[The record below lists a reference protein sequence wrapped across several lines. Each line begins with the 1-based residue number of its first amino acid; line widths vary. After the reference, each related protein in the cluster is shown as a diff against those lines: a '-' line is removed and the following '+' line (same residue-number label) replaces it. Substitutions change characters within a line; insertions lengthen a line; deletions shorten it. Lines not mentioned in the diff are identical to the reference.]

1 MRNVGFVRRV
11 KDVVLYVFYFIVL
24 FGFMFEVPMPM
35 GLTSRRLALVVA
47 IITLVFKRDSL
58 HEIYKC
64 LNKRKLNRFIISF
77 IIIILL
83 SILQTL
89 SGSQNIVGEYVS
101 IIEPWYYVYMIG
113 YILVFSLYCVVV
125 FDSVKQYST
134 IIIGIL
140 LLQSAIVIYA
150 ISNPTFRMLIYEFGN
165 LNEGKMERTI
175 ENGTRVVG
183 FLMGGADGSVIMS
196 ISCIL
201 LLLLRR
207 NNQIN
212 RVVFYILYVFF
223 IIITA
228 FVGRT
233 GILVEGALLIYDSLS
248 GKNKIRN
255 LAGLFVSAV
264 LAVVILTSVLNNASE
279 IDSEHYLEWMTEFL
293 DKDSRESIN
302 QGVIQEGFPPLNSDL
317 IFGTGL
323 ASGYSY
329 GGKSYY
335 SDSGYVRAYT
345 SIGIVGMIL
354 YYWGLLNLLKSP
366 SFKRKECFFTL
377 LIIIAFVIEYK
388 EPFMMKYVFPW
399 AVLTCFLLSVKDKR
413 RIMVMQS

>member
-1 MRNVGFVRRV
+1 MRDVGFVRRV

-101 IIEPWYYVYMIG
+101 VIEPWYYIYMIG
-113 YILVFSLYCVVV
+113 YIMIFSLYCVVV
-125 FDSVKQYST
+125 FDSVKHYST
-134 IIIGIL
+134 IVIGIL

-150 ISNPTFRMLIYEFGN
+150 IANPTFRMLIYEFGN
-165 LNEGKMERTI
+165 LNEGKMEKTI
-175 ENGTRVVG
+175 KNGTRVVG

-207 NNQIN
+207 KNQIN
-212 RVVFYILYVFF
+212 RVLFYILYIFF

-233 GILVEGALLIYDSLS
+233 GILVEVALLLYDSLS

-255 LAGLFVSAV
+255 LVGLVISAI
-264 LAVVILTSVLNNASE
+264 LAVVILTTVLNNASE
-279 IDSEHYLEWMTEFL
+279 INSEHYLEWMTEFL
-293 DKDSRESIN
+293 DKDRRESIN
-302 QGVIQEGFPPLNSDL
+302 QGVIQEGFPPFNSDL

-329 GGKSYY
+329 GGQSYY
-335 SDSGYVRAYT
+335 SDSGYVRAYS
-345 SIGIVGMIL
+345 SIGVVGMIL
-354 YYWGLLNLLKSP
+354 YYWGLLNLFKSP
-366 SFKRKECFFTL
+366 SFKRKEWFFTL
-377 LIIIAFVIEYK
+377 LIIIAFIIEYK
-388 EPFMMKYVFPW
+388 EPFMMKYIFPW
-399 AVLTCFLLSVKDKR
+399 AVLTCSLLSVKDEKR
-413 RIMVMQS
+413 VLAIQS